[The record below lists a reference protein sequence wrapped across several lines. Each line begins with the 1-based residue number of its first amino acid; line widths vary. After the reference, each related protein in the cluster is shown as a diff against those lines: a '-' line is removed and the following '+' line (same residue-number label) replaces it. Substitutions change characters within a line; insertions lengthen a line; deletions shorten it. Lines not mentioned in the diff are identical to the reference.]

1 MNKVLP
7 PSLTSYDLLKSLAVI
22 LMVCDHMGYFFFPEE
37 MWFRTLGRLCLPIW
51 FFLIGYAKTDEVPKS
66 FWIGGGIVAL
76 SSLIAGQHLLPLNIL
91 FTMAFVRLYRD
102 GFVRYGLGSA
112 QALRGMFFIL
122 LFLSFPTSLLVE
134 YGAMAMLIA
143 LIGFMAR
150 RREAV
155 YKIIERKYV
164 LMFVAASFFSLFI
177 IQGVSMPALNNP
189 QALVLLIGYVSI
201 AVILWR
207 FEPVAYS
214 DANKFIA
221 GSLIRMFQ
229 IMGRRS
235 LEIYVMH
242 IVAFRFT
249 AMVLFPEKY
258 VFWEWEFIHENVL
271 AMFT

>member
-1 MNKVLP
+1 MNKTLP
-7 PSLTSYDLLKSLAVI
+7 PSLTSYDLIKSLAVI
-22 LMVCDHMGYFFFPEE
+22 LMICDHLGYFFFPEE

-51 FFLIGYAKTDEVPKS
+51 FFLIGYAKTDEVPKA

-91 FTMAFVRLYRD
+91 FTMAFLRLYRD

-122 LFLSFPTSLLVE
+122 FFLSFPTSLLVE
-134 YGAMAMLIA
+134 YGAIAMLIT
-143 LIGFMAR
+143 LVGFIAR
-150 RREAV
+150 RRDVV
-155 YKIIERKYV
+155 YQIIERKYV
-164 LMFVAASFFSLFI
+164 LMFVVVSFFSLFI
-177 IQGVSMPALNNP
+177 IQGVTMPTLNEV
-189 QALVLLIGYVSI
+189 QALVLLIGYV
-201 AVILWR
+201 ALGVTLWR
-207 FEPVAYS
+207 FEPVEYT

-221 GSLIRMFQ
+221 GSFIRMFQ

-242 IVAFRFT
+242 IVAFRLT

-258 VFWEWEFIHENVL
+258 VFWEWKFIHENVL